1 VKCEVLGA
9 KCEVQLKRWL
19 SQAGEQLRAV
29 LVAVRRATEGG
40 EHHCHIT
47 ASTTTRTRGSSS
59 AMIICLPII
68 QSNFHHLF
76 L

>member
-1 VKCEVLGA
+1 MKGIGMRACFPNRGSQRVVLKYEETRWQVRGVKCEVLGA

-40 EHHCHIT
+40 EHH
-47 ASTTTRTRGSSS
+47 
-59 AMIICLPII
+59 
-68 QSNFHHLF
+68 
-76 L
+76 